1 MYMKIVLKLFCHD
14 LLTVGKKGMTNEQ
27 KKILDETMSG
37 KFPNVLKN
45 NVLMKH

>member
-1 MYMKIVLKLFCHD
+1 
-14 LLTVGKKGMTNEQ
+14 MTNEQ